1 MLRGDSHGDSLA
13 TIFAV
18 NLRVLLSRSFR
29 SMAGRASFAACFCA
43 FIGSSLS
50 GQEFRIGF
58 VGGAPIT
65 SNFAPS
71 SSVYPGDAVNPPSD
85 WKAVSGPR
93 CFIAGMSL
101 EALISSR
108 FSIEG
113 NVLHRDLWAKQIYT
127 LNPGTPAAS
136 TTTNQFIAST
146 TWEFPVLF
154 KYTMG
159 GNRWRPFVEGGVSF
173 RSLERTGAPGP
184 SRHGFTGGAGVA
196 IELGRIQL
204 APQFR
209 YTRWAESQTN
219 GYYMVKPD
227 QLELL
232 TGIGYRF
239 PTVAHVGDQRIA
251 VGVLG
256 GARLNETL
264 AGVPNRLN
272 RRAFGGLSLDVNL
285 RDRLSIGADAIYEP
299 IGVSG
304 NSVLTWGFP
313 VLLKYHW
320 RVLGARLF
328 SEVGPSFRASGNLQG
343 SIPPSHFGFT
353 AGAGVEK
360 RSGRIGIAPALRYT
374 RWSEGQGYR
383 GSSGS
388 TIYDPNSVELVVGVS
403 F

>member
-1 MLRGDSHGDSLA
+1 M
-13 TIFAV
+13 IAV
-18 NLRVLLSRSFR
+18 NLRVLLNRSFR
-29 SMAGRASFAACFCA
+29 SMAGGASFAVF
-43 FIGSSLS
+43 FSVWIGSPLS

-58 VGGAPIT
+58 VGGTPIT

-71 SSVYPGDAVNPPSD
+71 GSVYPGDAVNPPSI
-85 WKAVSGPR
+85 WRAVSGPR
-93 CFIAGMSL
+93 SFLAGLSL
-101 EALISSR
+101 EALIGSR

-113 NVLHRDLWAKQIYT
+113 NVLHRDLWATQIYT

-136 TTTNQFIAST
+136 TTNYQFIAST
-146 TWEFPVLF
+146 TWEFPVLL

-159 GNRWRPFVEGGVSF
+159 GKRWRPFVDGGVSF

-204 APQFR
+204 TPQLR

-219 GYYMVKPD
+219 GYYLAKPD
-227 QLELL
+227 QLEFV
-232 TGIGYRF
+232 TGISYRI
-239 PTVAHVGDQRIA
+239 PTVVRVGDQRLA

-264 AGVPNRLN
+264 AGAPNRLN

-285 RDRLSIGADAIYEP
+285 RDRLSIETDAIYEP

-304 NSVLTWGFP
+304 NSVLTWDFP

-320 RVLGARLF
+320 RIPGARLF
-328 SEVGPSFRASGNLQG
+328 SEAGPSFRASGNLQG
-343 SIPPSHFGFT
+343 SIPPSSYGFT
-353 AGAGVEK
+353 AGAGIEK
-360 RSGRIGIAPALRYT
+360 RAGRIRFVPAVRYT

-388 TIYDPNSVELVVGVS
+388 TIYNPNAVELLVGVS